1 MLLCVLE
8 SFQFIISVNL
18 TVKDSKLQR
27 TENFVWIH
35 LSEIKQ
41 VVLRHEHDQSGEEQK
56 R

>member
-8 SFQFIISVNL
+8 SFQFTISVKL

-27 TENFVWIH
+27 TENLVWIH
-35 LSEIKQ
+35 FTELGQ